1 MVAPP
6 AATLQGGAILTAIE
20 PPLLDD
26 SALAD
31 YAVVHAVPTLGGEHD
46 ARWKGLLLA
55 L

>member
-1 MVAPP
+1 MQLGRAASRNLTPSPP
-6 AATLQGGAILTAIE
+6 MQ

-26 SALAD
+26 GALD
-31 YAVVHAVPTLGGEHD
+31 GYAVVHAVPTLGGEHD